1 MPIIKRFSKNK
12 KYKVTY
18 LNEYNNKSAEFEMDC
33 LINSYSLCR
42 TDLDFQPT
50 LVTVVD
56 IETQDILYL
65 RTFMEFRKAVGF
77 KYE

>member
-1 MPIIKRFSKNK
+1 MATIKRFSKNK

-18 LNEYNNKSAEFEMDC
+18 LNEHNNKSAEFEVNGLANYYD
-33 LINSYSLCR
+33 LSRN
-42 TDLDFQPT
+42 DLDFQPT

-65 RTFMEFRKAVGF
+65 RTFMDFRKAVGY

>member
-1 MPIIKRFSKNK
+1 MATITRFSRYK

-18 LNEYNNKSAEFEMDC
+18 LNEYTNKSAEFEMDG
-33 LINSYSLCR
+33 LINYYSLCR

-50 LVTVVD
+50 IVTVVD
-56 IETQDILYL
+56 IETQDILHL
-65 RTFMEFRKAVGF
+65 RTFMDFKKAVGF